1 MRPIGSGCV
10 STPGGRIW
18 TFRVEGFRGC
28 VAYDCFGAGQK
39 VTQVTF
45 NGQDWRK
52 SPPIA
57 AQMFEVFGVMRQL
70 HALLVY
76 LTQALKL
83 RAAEPMY
90 AELRLKLE
98 ELEGYSQDGPDAL
111 LRLDVVSH
119 KSEVNDLLLRVSD
132 LVRSQP

>member
-1 MRPIGSGCV
+1 
-10 STPGGRIW
+10 
-18 TFRVEGFRGC
+18 